1 MPVEFKCADIGADTC
16 REHFVAGTCEE
27 LMDQVAE
34 HLRTVHRVRTPTQT
48 LMTYIA
54 KKVKVTSS

>member
-1 MPVEFKCADIGADTC
+1 MPVEFRCADIGADTC
-16 REHFVAGTCEE
+16 RQQFTAPTLEDLMEE
-27 LMDQVAE
+27 IAE

-54 KKVKVTSS
+54 KKVTVTAD